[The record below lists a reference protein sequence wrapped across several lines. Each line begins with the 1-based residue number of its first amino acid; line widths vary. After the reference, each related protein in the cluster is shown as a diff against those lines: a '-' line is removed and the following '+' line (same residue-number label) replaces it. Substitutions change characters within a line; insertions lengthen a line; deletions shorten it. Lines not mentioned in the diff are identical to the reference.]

1 MCIKKIKLSYKILGV
16 AVCISISTIPVS
28 RAAETSTAITETS
41 KQECYL
47 FPSNLARNVMPKI
60 VEIIKL
66 RADFKV
72 SNTEFKSSEKI
83 IKRISELGQFDCERI
98 TESFWQSIKPER
110 NKEIDKALANF
121 DAMYTRYMQMKGIT
135 ITCYKSGVT
144 KNISGKNPVC
154 PKGFKKVN

>member
-1 MCIKKIKLSYKILGV
+1 M
-16 AVCISISTIPVS
+16 STPS
-28 RAAETSTAITETS
+28 WAAETSTSITETS
-41 KQECYL
+41 KQECYV

-66 RADFKV
+66 RADLKI

-83 IKRISELGQFDCERI
+83 MNRLRELGSFDCEGI
-98 TESFWQSIKPER
+98 TENFWQSVKVER
-110 NKEIDKALANF
+110 NIEIDKALANF

-144 KNISGKNPVC
+144 KKVSGKNPVC
-154 PKGFKKVN
+154 PKGYKKV